1 MSISDR
7 CLMVFLTVTKPQMTK
22 KDVEVSKEVAD
33 DKNASSESVAVIK
46 KLYPKHLI
54 QPIVDIESAARR
66 YVDHMTGSTNIRG
79 FNVLPSKLF
88 MPFQEGIGV
97 HKLQFDQAVT
107 VFLMNF
113 ANVMMAAQSSQGD
126 MFNRSEYPDLSDL
139 KKQFTFTVQYIPMGK
154 VDTVMLDLEKDSLAD
169 LKTTMAEQEQERFR
183 VMMADAYARLH
194 AAVKRIHTQC
204 SKPDGKIYD
213 TLTGNLKELLEILP
227 AMNLT
232 EDPKFD
238 KLCVD
243 AQRLLVSPVAIK
255 TTPGVRESTAATAD
269 EILKAMEGFL

>member
-1 MSISDR
+1 MSIANR
-7 CLMVFLTVTKPQMTK
+7 CMMVTLTVTKPQMTK
-22 KDVEVSKEVAD
+22 KDREVSDEVAD
-33 DKNASSESVAVIK
+33 DKNADKNAVAVVK

-66 YVDHMTGSTNIRG
+66 YVDSMTGSTNIRG

-88 MPFQEGIGV
+88 MRFQEEIGAFRV
-97 HKLQFDQAVT
+97 QFQQAVT

-113 ANVMMAAQSSQGD
+113 ANVMMAAEQAQGD
-126 MFNRSEYPDLSDL
+126 MFDRASYPDLESL
-139 KKQFTFTVQYIPMGK
+139 KKQFSFEVQYIPMAK
-154 VDTVMLDLEKDSLAD
+154 VDTVMLDLENDSLGD
-169 LKTTMAEQEQERFR
+169 LKVTMAAQEQERFR
-183 VMMADAYARLH
+183 VMMSGAYERLH

-213 TLTGNLKELLEILP
+213 TLTGNLKDLLEVLP

-232 EDPKFD
+232 DDPKFD

-255 TTPGVRESTAATAD
+255 TTPGVREATAATAD
-269 EILKAMEGFL
+269 EILKQMEGFL